1 MQTNTHPDTEATAY
15 NIHGLAI
22 ALNLILV
29 EIIDQSPDKLEI
41 QAIVNSLKAQA
52 GELVSQLN
60 QVPTV
65 SLVKAA

>member
-52 GELVSQLN
+52 GN
-60 QVPTV
+60 W
-65 SLVKAA
+65 